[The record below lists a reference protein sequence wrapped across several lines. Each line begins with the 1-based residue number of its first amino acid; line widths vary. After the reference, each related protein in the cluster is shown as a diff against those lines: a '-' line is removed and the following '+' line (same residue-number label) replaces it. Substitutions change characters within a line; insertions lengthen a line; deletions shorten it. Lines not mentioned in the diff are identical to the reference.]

1 MKRYAE
7 PDQLISK
14 VDMINLPL
22 SRQKEIFSDANG
34 WDIVKPVPTVH
45 IEYSRW
51 QEQHGN
57 REAYFFGDDGVSK

>member
-14 VDMINLPL
+14 LDMINLPL
-22 SRQKEIFSDANG
+22 PRQKEIFSDANG
-34 WDIVKPVPTVH
+34 WDIVKPVPTVN